1 MKQPAAQSAA
11 LPEVTNL
18 EKMRGLPWVVVMST
32 ANSIF
37 AVLTLFGSAT
47 VLFLNQLQFSNTQIG
62 LTLGVLYITGVF
74 SVFLIRFASRVGY
87 KRIFQIFMSA
97 RAAVI
102 ILLLFAPYIWEEFG
116 QEPVFW
122 YILGIVGLFAM
133 FRTIALTGWMPWA
146 REYVPDAVRGKF
158 TAISNIFTS
167 FSGFL
172 TVLAAGWVIGDG
184 GELKN
189 FMYLFAASLLFAGIS
204 VLASRKVPGGAIV
217 PAEKMGRNVKE
228 ILATLKDN
236 AFLLYLIGTGL
247 ITLGTEPMN
256 AFTPLFL
263 SEEVGLSDGNTIYI
277 QAAAM
282 LGGIITSYLWG
293 WAADRYGSKPVMMWG
308 VLFRAVVPLLWFVI
322 PREIGL
328 SLPLALGISFFSG
341 VARYGFRI
349 GMSRMLFVNIVPE
362 IKSGDYMAV
371 FSTWDGI
378 TWALSQVTGGWILD
392 MAQGISGQLW
402 IFTVDSYVILFLLA
416 FIIPLV
422 SAWIMNRIKTSS
434 EVSTGKFAA
443 MFLHGNPIMAFN
455 SMIRFHRAKDE
466 RDIVNVT
473 ERLGQSHSPLNVEE
487 LLEALADPRFNVRF
501 EAIVS
506 IARTD
511 PDPRLT
517 HALCTVLE
525 RGEPALS
532 VHAAWALGRI
542 GDQSAIFSLRNGL
555 DAPYRSIQAYS
566 ARALGTLQDVEMKP
580 ELLRRLGEEQ
590 DSGLKMAYTSA
601 LSKMGAV
608 EAIPEMLALLA
619 NTEDYYLRME
629 IALALGRL
637 VSEEGDFVRLLRS
650 VRQDPGTAASQ
661 VLIEVDRKLD
671 RSHESVLH
679 TKLEETIDAFARN
692 DLDGGV
698 ARLAAF
704 TLDLDKEQFSQ
715 PITQILVGCA
725 KNLKSGGIDRS
736 GFLVLL
742 LHTLTHHNDNLI

>member
-1 MKQPAAQSAA
+1 MKHSAAQTST

-74 SVFLIRFASRVGY
+74 SVLLIRFASRVGY

-97 RAAVI
+97 RAGAVL
-102 ILLLFAPYIWEEFG
+102 LLLFAPAIWEKFG
-116 QEPVFW
+116 QPAVFW

-158 TAISNIFTS
+158 SAISNISTG

-172 TVLAAGWVIGDG
+172 TLLAAGWVIGDG

-189 FMYLFAASLLFAGIS
+189 FMYLFTASALFAAIS
-204 VLASRKVPGGAIV
+204 VTASRRVPGGAIV

-236 AFLLYLIGTGL
+236 AFLFYLIGTGL

-277 QAAAM
+277 QAAMM
-282 LGGIITSYLWG
+282 LGGILTSYLWG

-308 VLFRAVVPLLWFVI
+308 VLFRAAVPLLWFVI
-322 PREIGL
+322 PRHNAL
-328 SLPLALGISFFSG
+328 SLAIALGISFFSG

-349 GMSRMLFVNIVPE
+349 GMSRMLFVDIVPE
-362 IKSGDYMAV
+362 MKSGDYMAV
-371 FSTWDGI
+371 FSTWDGV

-392 MAQGISGQLW
+392 IAEGVSGQVW
-402 IFTVDSYVILFLLA
+402 IFTVDSYVVLFLLA
-416 FIIPLV
+416 FVVPLL
-422 SAWIMNRIKTSS
+422 SAWLMSRIKASS
-434 EVSTGKFAA
+434 EVSAGKFAA
-443 MFLHGNPIMAFN
+443 MFTHGNPFMAFS
-455 SMIRFHRAKDE
+455 SMIRFQRAKDE
-466 RDIVNVT
+466 REIVTVT
-473 ERLGQSHSPLNVEE
+473 ERLGQSRSPLNVEE

-501 EAIVS
+501 EAIIS

-517 HALCTVLE
+517 HALCTMLE

-532 VHAAWALGRI
+532 VVAAWALGRI
-542 GDQSAIFSLRNGL
+542 GDQSAIFALRDGMN
-555 DAPYRSIQAYS
+555 APYRSVQAYS
-566 ARALGTLQDVEMKP
+566 ARALGTLQDLEVKP
-580 ELLRRLGEEQ
+580 ELLKRIKEEQ
-590 DSGLKMAYTSA
+590 DAGLKIAYTSA

-608 EAIPEMLALLA
+608 EAIPEILALLA
-619 NTEDYYLRME
+619 DTDDQFLRLE

-637 VSEEGDFVRLLRS
+637 MCEEGDFVRLLRS
-650 VRQDPGTAASQ
+650 VRQDPGMAASQ
-661 VLIEVDRKLD
+661 VLIEVDRKID
-671 RSHESVLH
+671 SSFGGEVHK
-679 TKLEETIDAFARN
+679 KLEESIDAFARN
-692 DLDGGV
+692 ELDSGIE
-698 ARLAAF
+698 RLAEL
-704 TLDLDKEQFSQ
+704 TLELADGRFSHPVSQ
-715 PITQILVGCA
+715 VLVGCA
-725 KNLKSGGIDRS
+725 ESLKSGGIDRLD
-736 GFLVLL
+736 FLVLL
-742 LHTLTHHNDNLI
+742 LHTLDHHIEE

>member
-1 MKQPAAQSAA
+1 MKQSAA
-11 LPEVTNL
+11 QTGTLPEVTNL

-37 AVLTLFGSAT
+37 AVLTLFGSAA

-97 RAAVI
+97 RAVVVV
-102 ILLLFAPYIWEEFG
+102 LLLFAPTIWEEFG
-116 QEPVFW
+116 QEAVFL
-122 YILGIVGLFAM
+122 YVLCIVGLFAL
-133 FRTIALTGWMPWA
+133 FRTIALTGWRPWA

-158 TAISNIFTS
+158 TAISNIGTS
-167 FSGFL
+167 LAGFL

-189 FMYLFAASLLFAGIS
+189 FMYLFAASVLFAGIS
-204 VLASRKVPGGAIV
+204 VAASRRVPGGAIV
-217 PAEKMGRNVKE
+217 PAEKGSRNIKE
-228 ILATLKDN
+228 IFATLKDN

-247 ITLGTEPMN
+247 ITLGTEPMT
-256 AFTPLFL
+256 AFTPLYL

-282 LGGIITSYLWG
+282 LGGILTSYLWG

-308 VLFRAVVPLLWFVI
+308 VFFLSAVPLLWFAI
-322 PREIGL
+322 PRQHTL
-328 SLPLALGISFFSG
+328 SLELAVGISLFSG

-362 IKSGDYMAV
+362 MKSGDYMAV
-371 FSTWDGI
+371 FTTWDGI

-392 MAQGISGQLW
+392 TAQGVSGQLW

-416 FIIPLV
+416 FLVPLL
-422 SAWIMNRIKTSS
+422 SAWLMNRIKASS

-443 MFLHGNPIMAFN
+443 MFFHGNPIMAFS
-455 SMIRFHRAKDE
+455 SMIRFQLAEDE
-466 RDIVNVT
+466 RSIVGVT
-473 ERLGQSHSPLNVEE
+473 EQLGQSRSPLTVEE

-501 EAIVS
+501 EAIIS
-506 IARTD
+506 IARTE
-511 PDPRLT
+511 PDSRLT
-517 HALCTVLE
+517 HALCTMLE

-532 VHAAWALGRI
+532 VIAAWALGRI
-542 GDQSAIFSLRNGL
+542 GDQSAIFVLRDGL
-555 DAPYRSIQAYS
+555 KAPYRSVQAYS
-566 ARALGTLQDVEMKP
+566 ARALGTLQDLEVKP
-580 ELLRRLGEEQ
+580 ELLARIKDER

-619 NTEDYYLRME
+619 DTDDQFLRME

-637 VSEEGDFVRLLRS
+637 MSDEGDFVRLLRS
-650 VRQDPGTAASQ
+650 VRQDPGMAASQ
-661 VLIEVDRKLD
+661 LLIEVERKID
-671 RSHESVLH
+671 SSFGGEVHV
-679 TKLEETIDAFARN
+679 KLEECIYAFARN
-692 DLDGGV
+692 ELDSGV
-698 ARLAAF
+698 ERLVEL
-704 TLDLDKEQFSQ
+704 TLALDDGRFSDPVSQ
-715 PITQILVGCA
+715 VLVGCA
-725 KNLKSGGIDRS
+725 ENLKSGGIDRPD
-736 GFLVLL
+736 FLVLL
-742 LHTLTHHNDNLI
+742 LHTLNHHIEE